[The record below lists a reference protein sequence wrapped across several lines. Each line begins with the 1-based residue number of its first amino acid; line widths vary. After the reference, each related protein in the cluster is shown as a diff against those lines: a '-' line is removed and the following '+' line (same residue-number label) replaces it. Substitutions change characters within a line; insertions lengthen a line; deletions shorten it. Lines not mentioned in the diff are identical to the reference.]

1 MSGIL
6 GLIPAR
12 AGSVGVPGKNI
23 RPLAGRPLIAYTVEA
38 ARASGIDRVVVTTD
52 SEDIAAIAVAA
63 GAERPFLRPAE
74 LATSTA
80 LAAPVVRHALDYF
93 RTSEGWTPDAVFY
106 LQPTSPFRTAAD
118 IDKAIAL
125 LAAAPSADSVCSVA
139 EVRDH
144 PAFAWIERDGRMA
157 RAFPDIRRPERRQ
170 DLSPVFAENNA
181 IMLSRT
187 PYLLSDPRDDLSI
200 INIDNFVPFHI
211 DDPLTVDID
220 TEIDFSFADF
230 LMRNRLGIAA

>member
-12 AGSVGVPGKNI
+12 AGSVGVAGKNI

-80 LAAPVVRHALDYF
+80 LAAGVVRHALGHF
-93 RTSEGWTPDAVFY
+93 RTHEGWTPDAVFY

-118 IDKAIAL
+118 IDKAIAM

-139 EVRDH
+139 PVRDH
-144 PAFAWIERDGRMA
+144 PAFAWVERDGRLV

-170 DLSPVFAENNA
+170 DLSPMFAENNA

-187 PYLLSDPRDDLSI
+187 PYLLSDLRDDLSV

-211 DDPLTVDID
+211 DDPLSVDID
-220 TEIDFSFADF
+220 TETDFSFADF
-230 LMRNRLGIAA
+230 LMRSRLGIAA

>member
-38 ARASGIDRVVVTTD
+38 ARASGIDRVVVSTD

-63 GAERPFLRPAE
+63 GAERPFLRPPE
-74 LATSTA
+74 LATGTA
-80 LAAPVVRHALDYF
+80 LAAGVVRHALDHF
-93 RTSEGWTPDAVFY
+93 RTHEGWTPDAVFY
-106 LQPTSPFRTAAD
+106 LQPTSPFRTATD
-118 IDKAIAL
+118 IDRAVAML
-125 LAAAPSADSVCSVA
+125 TASPSSDSVCSVA
-139 EVRDH
+139 PVRDH
-144 PAFAWIERDGRMA
+144 PAFAWVERDGRMA
-157 RAFPDIRRPERRQ
+157 RAFPDVRRPERRQ

-187 PYLLSDPRDDLSI
+187 AYLLGDSRDDLSV
-200 INIDNFVPFHI
+200 INIDNFVPFYI
-211 DDPLTVDID
+211 DGLLAVDID
-220 TEIDFSFADF
+220 TETDFGFADF
-230 LMRNRLGIAA
+230 LMRSRLGIAT